1 MGSQMKYFRM
11 LKGISQEE
19 LGKAAGITK
28 HAIRHIENGELRLV
42 NLSLVDKLVAYLGIE
57 EQVEYD
63 DYIRFIKKNP
73 AAKLKAYRKQE
84 HLTMYELA
92 KRMNVAYSTVKKWES
107 SQSVM
112 SRSSYQKFV
121 ELVNA
126 DSL

>member
-1 MGSQMKYFRM
+1 MN
-11 LKGISQEE
+11 QEE
-19 LGKAAGITK
+19 LAKAVGMTK
-28 HAIRHIENGELRLV
+28 HGIRHIENDEMRLV
-42 NLSLVDKLVAYLGIE
+42 NLSLLDKLVAYLNIE
-57 EQVEYD
+57 DKIQYD
-63 DYIRFIKKNP
+63 DYIQFIKNNP
-73 AAKLKAYRKQE
+73 AAQIKAYRKQE

-107 SQSVM
+107 NQSVM